1 MTTLDDATLLAYHCG
16 ALEPGAQ
23 LDVEAALAHDPT
35 LPLRL
40 RELAGRL
47 IEPPPTDPY
56 RIPPPGMGLAGF
68 GLQGTQGMVMSEG
81 EVLRPGDRFR
91 VELRPQTAADATRVV
106 VLYQRD
112 GWEVVFPTRPEEE
125 VMVQALPVGE
135 EGERLLDLAARG
147 RAGRQRWAVALPP
160 KDMPIDWAA
169 DDDVRW
175 GDLRRGIALGTVPV
189 ASVEIQVR

>member
-1 MTTLDDATLLAYHCG
+1 MLS
-16 ALEPGAQ
+16 
-23 LDVEAALAHDPT
+23 
-35 LPLRL
+35 
-40 RELAGRL
+40 
-47 IEPPPTDPY
+47 
-56 RIPPPGMGLAGF
+56 
-68 GLQGTQGMVMSEG
+68 MVFTEFNSASS
-81 EVLRPGDRFR
+81 FNSISFK
-91 VELRPQTAADATRVV
+91 TS
-106 VLYQRD
+106 
-112 GWEVVFPTRPEEE
+112 VVFPTRPEEE